1 MYTQRVFQDDT
12 PLWGGFKMYKIFRNS
27 TKNLPLAAFLH
38 TKASRNLK
46 GVRQYYM
53 ISYYNEKTDS
63 VDVVLSS
70 HTTLRLCCQTIF
82 PTVTTTPQTYELM
95 VKLSRENPLLFAE
108 MTLDQRLE
116 SYLESL
122 L

>member
-1 MYTQRVFQDDT
+1 
-12 PLWGGFKMYKIFRNS
+12 
-27 TKNLPLAAFLH
+27 
-38 TKASRNLK
+38 
-46 GVRQYYM
+46 M

-70 HTTLRLCCQTIF
+70 QATLRLCCQTIF
-82 PTVTTTPQTYELM
+82 PTVATTPQTYELM

>member
-1 MYTQRVFQDDT
+1 
-12 PLWGGFKMYKIFRNS
+12 
-27 TKNLPLAAFLH
+27 
-38 TKASRNLK
+38 
-46 GVRQYYM
+46 M

-63 VDVVLSS
+63 VDIVLNSY
-70 HTTLRLCCQTIF
+70 TTLRLCCEKIF
-82 PTVTTTPQTYELM
+82 PTVTTTPRTYQLM
-95 VKLSRENPLLFAE
+95 VKLSRENPSLFAE